1 MYYHFLCYFNKLDS
15 FVRYSLFRSYCTSLY
30 GCELWSL
37 SNSSLESLC
46 IAWRKSLRVIWRLPQ
61 QSHSYLLPLISQ
73 SLPMYDEIC
82 RRFLNFARACIN
94 HDSPLIR
101 FIALHGIHHAKTYSF
116 LGHNVWLC
124 SQRFKCPV
132 DVLMSCNSNSIVHR
146 YIDNLYDT
154 NMRRV
159 ASFLMELTFIREV
172 KLQLHN
178 RPNDSLLLSRNEI
191 DDIVAHIY
199 AYLNTL

>member
-1 MYYHFLCYFNKLDS
+1 M
-15 FVRYSLFRSYCTSLY
+15 V
-30 GCELWSL
+30 
-37 SNSSLESLC
+37 
-46 IAWRKSLRVIWRLPQ
+46 
-61 QSHSYLLPLISQ
+61 
-73 SLPMYDEIC
+73 
-82 RRFLNFARACIN
+82 
-94 HDSPLIR
+94 R
-101 FIALHGIHHAKTYSF
+101 FIALHGIHHAKTSSF

-159 ASFLMELTFIREV
+159 ASFLIELTFIREG

-178 RPNDSLLLSRNEI
+178 RPNDSRLLSRNEI